1 MREVGDEIQLLVCDG
16 WNAPTVSIPE
26 PNITED
32 SGFSQTKESSPS
44 ELKIP
49 QSSAS
54 IENFEHS
61 ESEIALSNQKEVLE
75 STSNDKEQV
84 DMI

>member
-16 WNAPTVSIPE
+16 WNDPTVPILEPSIRSE
-26 PNITED
+26 
-32 SGFSQTKESSPS
+32 SGFPQTTESSPS

-54 IENFEHS
+54 TENGKHG

-75 STSNDKEQV
+75 SPSSDNEQV
-84 DMI
+84 DII

>member
-16 WNAPTVSIPE
+16 WNAPTVPIPE
-26 PNITED
+26 PNITEE
-32 SGFSQTKESSPS
+32 SGFSQTTESSPS

-49 QSSAS
+49 QLSAS
-54 IENFEHS
+54 TENGQHG

-75 STSNDKEQV
+75 SPSSDKEQV
-84 DMI
+84 DII